1 MGESAVVATSGIV
14 VAASVVGSAV
24 AEGKVSVYNH
34 GNVGRPTLHTAV
46 YCMYVVDALAIT
58 MTLLN
63 LCSYRELEQ
72 KNNYY

>member
-46 YCMYVVDALAIT
+46 YCMYVVDASIT
-58 MTLLN
+58 KTLLN
-63 LCSYRELEQ
+63 LCSYKELEQ